1 MPHAIRNMFISH
13 IHEDDEGLSDLKS
26 LLGNN
31 GLEIRDSSIT
41 SDNPNRATDEAYIK
55 TQILAPRIRWAGV
68 LIVYISP
75 GTKDSMY
82 VNWEI
87 EYAHKLG
94 KPIVGVWARGANKAD
109 VPKALDEYADAVVG
123 WDSGRIIDAISGK
136 INNWTGPDGEPRQT
150 REILR
155 YSCL

>member
-1 MPHAIRNMFISH
+1 MPDEIRNVFISH
-13 IHEDDEGLSDLKS
+13 IHEDDEGLSDIKS

-31 GLEIRDSSIT
+31 GLQIRDSSIT

-55 TQILAPRIRWAGV
+55 TEILAPHIRWAGV
-68 LIVYISP
+68 LIVYVSP
-75 GTKDSMY
+75 GTKDSVW

-87 EYAHKLG
+87 EYAHKEN
-94 KPIVGVWARGANKAD
+94 KRIVGVWARGANNAD

-155 YSCL
+155 YSCR

>member
-1 MPHAIRNMFISH
+1 M
-13 IHEDDEGLSDLKS
+13 
-26 LLGNN
+26 
-31 GLEIRDSSIT
+31 
-41 SDNPNRATDEAYIK
+41 
-55 TQILAPRIRWAGV
+55 
-68 LIVYISP
+68 
-75 GTKDSMY
+75 
-82 VNWEI
+82 
-87 EYAHKLG
+87 G